1 MCIRDSFLPACFHAG
16 RKPPGRKEWV
26 MLREA
31 LVKRIAIIACLALVA
46 TLFAVPVS
54 FAAPAT
60 STKIAD
66 NGITD
71 PNNDAILPGVLI
83 NGKLTVGT
91 ASLAATPAT
100 MYTYDTSF
108 HQLYQPGFNDPN
120 NTQLMPWALYGD
132 SVYIGTQNTNTGGQ
146 LWKWSGTGDP
156 TKLKE
161 NGWDLGSGYDQ
172 VNPIVVYKN
181 KLLVSVG
188 RGNPAG
194 GPPGLRL
201 FEFDGQNWTQIV
213 GLGAAGTITAPGFGN
228 NNNDSISGIEYSELD
243 G

>member
-60 STKIAD
+60 WTKIAD

-100 MYTYDTSF
+100 MYTYDTCL
-108 HQLYQPGFNDPN
+108 LYTSDAADD
-120 NTQLMPWALYGD
+120 LLC
-132 SVYIGTQNTNTGGQ
+132 V
-146 LWKWSGTGDP
+146 
-156 TKLKE
+156 
-161 NGWDLGSGYDQ
+161 DLG
-172 VNPIVVYKN
+172 
-181 KLLVSVG
+181 G
-188 RGNPAG
+188 R
-194 GPPGLRL
+194 R
-201 FEFDGQNWTQIV
+201 I
-213 GLGAAGTITAPGFGN
+213 IK
-228 NNNDSISGIEYSELD
+228 
-243 G
+243 